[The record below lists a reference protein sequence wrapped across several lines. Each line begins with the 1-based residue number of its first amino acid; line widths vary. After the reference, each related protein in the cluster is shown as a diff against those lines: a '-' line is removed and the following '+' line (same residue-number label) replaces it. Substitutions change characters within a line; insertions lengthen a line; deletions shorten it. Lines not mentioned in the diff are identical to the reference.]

1 MCLCVCIHTYLFFFS
16 FVCSL
21 DENSTRCGRR
31 GRGNRSWGM
40 CGRLCDRQAGASL
53 SLSHSFSCCSFTNT
67 QTHSRLL
74 VVCLFCVP
82 CFIVYGIVAVLLLSL
97 LLFLLLPRCR
107 VAARCVVFKFVIIG
121 LVFPSSARADADSA
135 AATHTKLQYAYVC
148 VCLHDIR
155 L

>member
-1 MCLCVCIHTYLFFFS
+1 MRGAERGVGAAARGVCVAGCVIGRQVLLF
-16 FVCSL
+16 
-21 DENSTRCGRR
+21 
-31 GRGNRSWGM
+31 
-40 CGRLCDRQAGASL
+40 L
-53 SLSHSFSCCSFTNT
+53 SLTHSAAALLPTHT

-74 VVCLFCVP
+74 AVCLFCVP
-82 CFIVYGIVAVLLLSL
+82 CFIVYGIVGVLLLLSLL

-121 LVFPSSARADADSA
+121 LVFPSSAKADADSA
-135 AATHTKLQYAYVC
+135 ADTHTKLLYAHLCVCVC